1 MEREGCDRRGRQ
13 QRSESPCPA
22 VWQKCWPG
30 RAPQWLSEDCWN
42 ENHISASDFFTSHYL
57 SSRFSCPSMPSSCL
71 RASTALAVVWF
82 SLVDYNLCS
91 CPPFWKKI
99 SFPIFAPFFLPS
111 LCSVP
116 PSSHFFPP
124 LSLSLSKSWLITV
137 CYELTV
143 LPFILYQ
150 WLWQHIV
157 KLPNKAWCA
166 FNLTGKSISG
176 KVFLLA

>member
-1 MEREGCDRRGRQ
+1 MAKGIKPRAVSEKRSGGTMEREGCDRRGRQ

-91 CPPFWKKI
+91 CPPFWKKL

-111 LCSVP
+111 FCSVP
-116 PSSHFFPP
+116 PSSHFSPP
-124 LSLSLSKSWLITV
+124 HFKFIKVMTHHSLLWTDCAPFYTLPVTV
-137 CYELTV
+137 TTYCQ
-143 LPFILYQ
+143 IA
-150 WLWQHIV
+150 
-157 KLPNKAWCA
+157 K
-166 FNLTGKSISG
+166 
-176 KVFLLA
+176 